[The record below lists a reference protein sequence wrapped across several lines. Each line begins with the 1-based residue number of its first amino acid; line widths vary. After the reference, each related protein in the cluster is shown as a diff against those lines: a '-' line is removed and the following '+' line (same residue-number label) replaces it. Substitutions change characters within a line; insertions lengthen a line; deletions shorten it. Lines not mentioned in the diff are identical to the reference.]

1 MDFLKLCFYFF
12 AYAFLG
18 WCVEVIFAA
27 LKTGRFV
34 NRGFLAGPVCP
45 VYGFGMVVV
54 ILLLSG
60 LSDTLFTLFAGSFLL
75 TSFIEFLTGFLLER
89 VFNDKWWDYSD
100 EHFNIRGYVCL
111 KFSILWGLACT
122 FIMKIV
128 HPMLRDLAMRIPEKL
143 LAAMVALFTA
153 IILADLAFTL
163 SVILKIKRRIRLVD
177 QLSSELKKLSD
188 KIGTGLYDGVMLG
201 EKGAEKMKTLG
212 TEQAQKIKNYAE
224 DQQQKI
230 ESIKDKLS
238 ELKELRSSGYNRLKK
253 AFPRLKLNFKEFNG
267 KKK

>member
-1 MDFLKLCFYFF
+1 
-12 AYAFLG
+12 
-18 WCVEVIFAA
+18 
-27 LKTGRFV
+27 
-34 NRGFLAGPVCP
+34 
-45 VYGFGMVVV
+45 
-54 ILLLSG
+54 
-60 LSDTLFTLFAGSFLL
+60 
-75 TSFIEFLTGFLLER
+75 
-89 VFNDKWWDYSD
+89 
-100 EHFNIRGYVCL
+100 
-111 KFSILWGLACT
+111 
-122 FIMKIV
+122 
-128 HPMLRDLAMRIPEKL
+128 
-143 LAAMVALFTA
+143 MVALFTA

-230 ESIKDKLS
+230 ESIKDNLS